1 MISRDRFEVILESIS
16 KGTAIENARNR
27 LEMIFSAI
35 AEKIGTG
42 GGGGGGG
49 STITREVIGEYES
62 PSSQYTYIE
71 TTKPMSDYDYLEI
84 EFEVATTYASA
95 THTIRNYELAHYV
108 EGGSG
113 RTILSTTSASS
124 GLSPIMWDYTNSTKI
139 TIVYGYGN
147 ALNIKKITGIKITS
161 EA

>member
-35 AEKIGTG
+35 AEKIGT
-42 GGGGGGG
+42 GGGGGG

-95 THTIRNYELAHYV
+95 THTIRNYEIAHYV

-113 RTILSTTSASS
+113 RTIFSTSASSS

-139 TIVYGYGN
+139 SIVYGYGN
-147 ALNIKKITGIKITS
+147 SLNIKKITGIKISS